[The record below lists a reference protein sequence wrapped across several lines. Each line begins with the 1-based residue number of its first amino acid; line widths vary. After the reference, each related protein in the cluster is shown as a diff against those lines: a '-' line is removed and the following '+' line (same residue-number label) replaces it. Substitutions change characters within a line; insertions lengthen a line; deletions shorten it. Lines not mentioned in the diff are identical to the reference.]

1 MSHDGR
7 ATSNESELQPIPA
20 LQPGSVEVRVAAAV
34 ENLAMLRTLV
44 AAAAAFEDFD
54 LDVVADLRLAVDE
67 ACTTLIAAALP
78 GSTLGVVLESRP
90 SEFVLRVATTCAGG
104 DPFDRGGFSWHVLSS
119 LVDEVTTSISAGSA
133 SEQHGLVSVSLL
145 TRRASLYQ

>member
-1 MSHDGR
+1 M
-7 ATSNESELQPIPA
+7 PA
-20 LQPGSVEVRVAAAV
+20 IEPGSVEVRVAAVV

-67 ACTTLIAAALP
+67 ACTTLIGAAVL
-78 GSTLGVVLESRP
+78 GSTLVVVLESRP
-90 SEFVLRVATTCAGG
+90 SEFVLHAATTCGDG

-119 LVDEVTTSISAGSA
+119 LVDEVSTSTSAGS
-133 SEQHGLVSVSLL
+133 STEHGLVSISLL